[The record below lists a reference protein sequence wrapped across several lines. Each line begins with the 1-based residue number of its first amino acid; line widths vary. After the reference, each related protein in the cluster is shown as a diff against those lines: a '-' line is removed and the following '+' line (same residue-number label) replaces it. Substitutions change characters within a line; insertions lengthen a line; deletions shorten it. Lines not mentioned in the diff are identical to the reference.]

1 VFPHSFASVNLALFP
16 QITKANTVSSFL
28 WDTLRVEGA
37 RIQVKVKS
45 GTARE
50 KIFMPLPDQT
60 FSESECIPRRR
71 WAIACLLGFGV
82 LVNYFDRVNLSVSK
96 DALDAAFGI
105 SAVTFGYL
113 SSAYNWTYAALQLPS
128 GLLLDRFG
136 VKRVG
141 RYSTILWA
149 IASFGAAVST
159 GIGGFLAARL
169 FLGIGEAPT
178 FPANSKAIGYW
189 FPKQERSLA
198 TAIFDSMAKLSSAI
212 GVPLLGIL
220 LLHFG
225 WRWSFAATGFISLLF
240 FVLFYAFYR
249 NPSEDR
255 RLSDT
260 ERQFIA
266 QGGAQPEDR
275 AKAAKGAP
283 LWYLLR
289 QRRVCG
295 LALGFAGYN
304 YTFYLLLTW
313 LPSYFLA
320 VHNVDLLHSVAYTSV
335 PWLFATLTDLIVGG
349 WLVDA
354 LIQRGWNAV
363 RVRQVVLIGG
373 TSLGLGILGA
383 AHAQSAAAALFW
395 ISLSIGGLS
404 AASPVGWSIPSLIAP
419 KESVGT
425 VGGILNFSNQL
436 AAIAAP
442 IVTGYVVQST
452 HAYSWAFVVATII
465 LLISIAAYIFLLGR
479 MEPVPEPA

>member
-1 VFPHSFASVNLALFP
+1 MP
-16 QITKANTVSSFL
+16 
-28 WDTLRVEGA
+28 
-37 RIQVKVKS
+37 
-45 GTARE
+45 
-50 KIFMPLPDQT
+50 PLPDQT
-60 FSESECIPRRR
+60 FSESERIPRRR

-136 VKRVG
+136 VKKVG

-225 WRWSFAATGFISLLF
+225 WRWSFAATGFISVLF
-240 FVLFYAFYR
+240 FVLFYALYR

-255 RLSDT
+255 RLSDA

-266 QGGAQPEDR
+266 KGGAQPEDR

-419 KESVGT
+419 RESVGT
-425 VGGILNFSNQL
+425 LGGILNFSNQL

-452 HAYSWAFVVATII
+452 HAYSWAFVVATAI